1 MQERIYKGDAAKV
14 RLTGDGVLADAVA
27 FALLEPSSPNVRHFH
42 IKSAATR
49 RAREH
54 IRTN

>member
-1 MQERIYKGDAAKV
+1 MQEHIYKGDAAKV
-14 RLTGDGVLADAVA
+14 RLTGDGLLADAVA
-27 FALLEPSSPNVRHFH
+27 FASLEPSSPNVQRFH
-42 IKSAATR
+42 IKSAAIR